1 MLMDLRNRKAVENEQ
16 EKKRM
21 DEIIEAEQSRKRNEY
36 VDRLRSQQEYHSEL
50 SRQEQAKR
58 MARVREKVED
68 KTMAEIEYK
77 NNE

>member
-1 MLMDLRNRKAVENEQ
+1 MLMDLKNRKAVENEQ

-36 VDRLRSQQEYHSEL
+36 VDRLRSQQEYHLEL